1 MKYIIPFIVVLFIA
15 AATVAPDVA
24 TFQQRVYAT
33 ITNTANDTT
42 EFREPMTSN
51 YQGTLFVKSD
61 RTSGN
66 TGFSVIIQ
74 TSPTKDGSIWAPV
87 DTLTFAA
94 ADSVATKVSEI
105 GRFTGVRYR
114 MIIDGTS
121 GTQVTDVE
129 AVVVAKY

>member
-1 MKYIIPFIVVLFIA
+1 
-15 AATVAPDVA
+15 
-24 TFQQRVYAT
+24 
-33 ITNTANDTT
+33 
-42 EFREPMTSN
+42 MTSN

-66 TGFSVIIQ
+66 TGFRVVIE
-74 TSPTKDGSIWAPV
+74 TSPTKDGSIFTPV

-94 ADSVATKVSEI
+94 ADSVSTKVSEI
-105 GRFTGVRYR
+105 GRFNGVRYR